1 MSLGKLCNVA
11 ALQQVDVTAEDGPMT
26 GGIPAVDQK
35 AVKAADP
42 MGSVLGMAQRQ
53 MGAGWAVHDPWH
65 AIHAGVSSR
74 KPHKAQVRCMHGPDG
89 LG

>member
-1 MSLGKLCNVA
+1 
-11 ALQQVDVTAEDGPMT
+11 MT

-53 MGAGWAVHDPWH
+53 MGAGWAVHDPWQ

-74 KPHKAQVRCMHGPDG
+74 KPHKAQVRCMHGPYGSRIGRDRTVNDRIDVTLPG
-89 LG
+89 N